1 MKFQTER
8 ASESERD
15 RDTEETERKTDRKR
29 VVGKADSDTT

>member
-1 MKFQTER
+1 MKFHTER
-8 ASESERD
+8 ASERD